1 MIASKR
7 NINYLWALFPSLLVI
22 IGNTLGGGWSF
33 LNAVFT
39 LVILG
44 VLEAILPKNE
54 ANNTNND
61 EVLPDA
67 ILRLS
72 VLFQTFSLLSLF
84 YAVYTDKLTGGWIY
98 AGAFSTGVNTGTLA
112 IVTAHEMIHRKGK
125 FWQRA
130 GKYQLFTAGNLYFY
144 NEHLFV
150 HHKLVGTEKD
160 PATARKGETYYAFAT
175 RSILGQ
181 LKGAWRIEREQLS
194 RRKKSIF
201 SADNYMGL
209 YAVLLLLLTIVLV
222 LLGWQLAIAFLIQG
236 ITANLLLEYTNYIEH
251 YGLQR
256 DEKTR
261 VTEIHSWQ
269 SDKVVSRFFL
279 MDLSRHAD
287 HHFHAAK
294 PYHTL
299 ESYENSPVLPGG
311 YATMFFA
318 ALIPPIWF
326 KLLDDRIPFGSK

>member
-1 MIASKR
+1 MS
-7 NINYLWALFPSLLVI
+7 YLWALFPSILVI
-22 IGNTLGGGWSF
+22 TGNLLGGWWVLS
-33 LNAVFT
+33 NAVFT

-44 VLEAILPKNE
+44 ILEAFLPKNDVN
-54 ANNTNND
+54 APND
-61 EVLPDA
+61 NEVLPNI
-67 ILRLS
+67 ILRLAL
-72 VLFQTFSLLSLF
+72 VFQTLSIVSLF
-84 YAVYTDKLTGGWIY
+84 FAIYTEILIGAWVYV
-98 AGAFSTGVNTGTLA
+98 AAFSTGVNTGTLA

-160 PATARKGETYYAFAT
+160 PASAKKGETYYQFAA
-175 RSILGQ
+175 RSIIGQ
-181 LKGAWRIEREQLS
+181 LKGAWNIEKQKLN
-194 RRKKSIF
+194 RKNKSLF
-201 SADNYMGL
+201 STSNYVGL
-209 YAVLLLLLTIVLV
+209 YGAALLLLLIGLA
-222 LLGWQLAIAFLIQG
+222 LIQWQLALAFLIQG
-236 ITANLLLEYTNYIEH
+236 VTANLLLEYTNYIEH

-294 PYHTL
+294 PFHKL
-299 ESYENSPVLPGG
+299 ESYENSPILPGG

-326 KLLDDRIPFGSK
+326 KLLDERIPS

>member
-1 MIASKR
+1 MPLSKR
-7 NINYLWALFPSLLVI
+7 NMSYLWALFPSILVI
-22 IGNTLGGGWSF
+22 TGNLLGGWWALS
-33 LNAVFT
+33 NAVFT

-44 VLEAILPKNE
+44 ILEAFLPKNDVN
-54 ANNTNND
+54 APND
-61 EVLPDA
+61 NEVLPNI
-67 ILRLS
+67 ILRLAL
-72 VLFQTFSLLSLF
+72 VFQTLSIVSLF
-84 YAVYTDKLTGGWIY
+84 FAIYTEILFGAWVYV
-98 AGAFSTGVNTGTLA
+98 AAFSTGVNTGTLA

-160 PATARKGETYYAFAT
+160 PASAKKGETYYQFAA
-175 RSILGQ
+175 RSIIGQ
-181 LKGAWRIEREQLS
+181 LKGAWNIEKQKLN
-194 RRKKSIF
+194 RKNKSLF
-201 SADNYMGL
+201 STSNYVGL
-209 YAVLLLLLTIVLV
+209 YGAALLLLLIGLA
-222 LLGWQLAIAFLIQG
+222 LIQWQLALAFLVQG
-236 ITANLLLEYTNYIEH
+236 VTANLLLEYTNYIEH

-294 PYHTL
+294 PFHKL
-299 ESYENSPVLPGG
+299 ESYENSPILPGG

-326 KLLDDRIPFGSK
+326 KLLDERIPT